1 MNVQFDSLR
10 YDLWA
15 NRACAGLLAF
25 FDNSTRPGQEAGGN
39 SGLEPEPRIPAGTQ
53 MKVRLRALE

>member
-39 SGLEPEPRIPAGTQ
+39 SGLEPEPRIQLGR
-53 MKVRLRALE
+53 K